1 MTKKRADYELFKSIV
16 DLMCNKEHLSPDGL
30 QKIVNLRAS
39 MNNGLS
45 DMLKAAFPETK
56 PVPRLDIE
64 FQGIPNP
71 NWVSGFVEGEGCF
84 LIRAASLKNIN
95 NFCFAT
101 DGYGFRKK
109 SHHIGFFNNSA
120 FSRL

>member
-1 MTKKRADYELFKSIV
+1 MAYK
-16 DLMCNKEHLSPDGL
+16 
-30 QKIVNLRAS
+30 KIVNLRAS

-84 LIRAASLKNIN
+84 LIRVQEHKQ
-95 NFCFAT
+95 FVQ
-101 DGYGFRKK
+101 KK
-109 SHHIGFFNNSA
+109 AQRDHSHST
-120 FSRL
+120 FSGPPFLSPHLTKVR

>member
-64 FQGIPNP
+64 FKGIPNP

-84 LIRAASLKNIN
+84 LIRVQEHKQ
-95 NFCFAT
+95 F
-101 DGYGFRKK
+101 
-109 SHHIGFFNNSA
+109 
-120 FSRL
+120 